1 MIFLHFYLKSA
12 LKCRFQF
19 ALLRWYY
26 IEAERLGRVMLLVSG
41 QGAFLID
48 TEGSFFQYFFSAGNV
63 VSACLKSWNRAM
75 SSQYA
80 ARFQTENLRW
90 SYLPILYLS
99 CLLFCHKLPSLDK
112 TVILVVIMTTQT
124 ILTMGIDCRTLG
136 CLYLPISTSGQTN
149 VVCFFFFYFFA
160 NN

>member
-12 LKCRFQF
+12 LKCRFRF
-19 ALLRWYY
+19 ALVRWYY

-48 TEGSFFQYFFSAGNV
+48 AEGSFFSAGNV
-63 VSACLKSWNRAM
+63 VSACLKSWHRAM

-80 ARFQTENLRW
+80 AGFQTENLRW

-112 TVILVVIMTTQT
+112 TVILVVIMTTWT

-149 VVCFFFFYFFA
+149 VVVFFFLFFC
-160 NN
+160 